1 MDQNKLGKLFSWA
14 GVLVVLLIVI
24 LVNFILGL
32 GIFRTRLDFTEDKLY
47 TLSEGTVNI
56 LTDLDTKVSIR
67 YYRTEDN
74 DAIPEQ
80 VQIYIQR
87 VEDVLNEYRK
97 RSKG

>member
-1 MDQNKLGKLFSWA
+1 MDQNNSGKLLSWA
-14 GVLVVLLIVI
+14 GVLVILFIVI

-47 TLSEGTVNI
+47 TLSEGTENI

-80 VQIYIQR
+80 VQIYVQR

-97 RSKG
+97 RS